1 MIILFLAFLFL
12 AVLYLMKPKGHLIA
26 HYYFL
31 NIIFFIVLVCIT
43 DSGFLVLNIVVY
55 VLYAVIIT
63 FLTIYCFSRKLI
75 NKSREFVLFSFSS
88 INYNKFSFIR
98 RTILALSDKGIFF
111 FEGWHMTEK
120 QSFDLQEVELIYL
133 TKYIPN
139 GIRLKKD
146 KVCFFTPFPKAWK
159 REIER
164 LYYWMEEA

>member
-63 FLTIYCFSRKLI
+63 FLTIYCFSRRLT
-75 NKSREFVLFSFSS
+75 NKSREFVLFSFA
-88 INYNKFSFIR
+88 SFNGKKSFFK
-98 RTILALSDKGIFF
+98 RTILALNNEGFSF
-111 FEGWHMTEK
+111 FENWHMTEK